1 MLLSRPIKKNIQ
13 QKKVDEKSLERE
25 KYIKMDKKCYES
37 FLRKR
42 NFLKNPFICNYQNLD
57 YYMKKKFLGWIVKHS
72 SAECCWCSTTSSNAI
87 YLLSR
92 IFNVRY
98 ENLLIVRIEGTDGI
112 IYKRANDYIKP
123 ENLICD
129 GKCGNTHYPNAE
141 IEFDFHSVLIYSKKK
156 IDNVNFNVNNCVV
169 FDINDG
175 SPSLLGISFND
186 YLDICFPYDIEL
198 NIKIKKFSEE
208 QFSSIIIKDMY
219 LNRID
224 KIGRYF

>member
-1 MLLSRPIKKNIQ
+1 MIIITVLLVLMLLSRPIKKSIQ

-25 KYIKMDKKCYES
+25 KYIKMGKKCYES

-72 SAECCWCSTTSSNAI
+72 SAECCWCSTTSYNAI

-112 IYKRANDYIKP
+112 IYKRANDYKKP
-123 ENLICD
+123 NDLICD
-129 GKCGNTHYPNAE
+129 GKCGDTHYSNEE
-141 IEFDFHSVLIYSKKK
+141 IEFDFHSILIHSKKK
-156 IDNVNFNVNNCVV
+156 
-169 FDINDG
+169 
-175 SPSLLGISFND
+175 
-186 YLDICFPYDIEL
+186 
-198 NIKIKKFSEE
+198 
-208 QFSSIIIKDMY
+208 
-219 LNRID
+219 
-224 KIGRYF
+224 